1 MSKPETYV
9 IDLEGVG
16 QFEVFRLTQRQRLR
30 VLTEQAR
37 LTEGVEDLPES
48 LLREAAITAAVK
60 ALVVKAPDGW
70 DVDSID
76 PLDADGSYS
85 AMQRL
90 YAAIAEREQR
100 FRGKT
105 AAQGAG
111 PGAAQG
117 GGLVVAPAVQPA
129 AD

>member
-76 PLDADGSYS
+76 PLDEDGSYS

-90 YAAIAEREQR
+90 YAAISEREQR

-105 AAQGAG
+105 ATQGAG
-111 PGAAQG
+111 PGTAQD